1 MMNSG
6 CGKSSLLRAISGLWT
21 HGSGIIER
29 PSPVDTM
36 FLPQKPYMPLLDLR
50 GQLMY
55 PRDSKTTTCTSNDNS
70 NRNSSS
76 SSRGSSDA
84 ELLRALHTV
93 RLGHIAHRLVDATVT
108 C

>member
-1 MMNSG
+1 MITTTTLIANNSG

-29 PSPVDTM
+29 PTPSDTM

-55 PRDSKTTTCTSNDNS
+55 PRES
-70 NRNSSS
+70 NSSNS
-76 SSRGSSDA
+76 ASANSDNDA
-84 ELLRALHTV
+84 VLLQALQTV
-93 RLGHIAHRLVDATVT
+93 RLGHIAHR
-108 C
+108 

>member
-1 MMNSG
+1 MLIINNNSG

-29 PSPVDTM
+29 PAPTDTM

-55 PRDSKTTTCTSNDNS
+55 PRESPSTHSNS
-70 NRNSSS
+70 NE
-76 SSRGSSDA
+76 DA
-84 ELLRALHTV
+84 VLLQALQTV
-93 RLGHIAHRLVDATVT
+93 RLGHIAHR
-108 C
+108 